1 MTTQENLPELEGF
14 SFIRLL
20 GRGGMASVWEARQRD
35 PDRIVAIKI
44 LNDDI
49 SDSPEDVESFYAE
62 AKRAAQLDHENIV
75 TVFEVGCQNGH
86 YYYVM
91 EFAAGYDTGNWLNR
105 KGRLMPDDVLTI
117 AESTAVALNY
127 AEKTLGIIHCD
138 IKPANLMIDSDGTV
152 RITDLG
158 ISRFVRGPN
167 LDDGYICGTPSFMS
181 PEQARGESLD
191 VRADIY
197 SLGATLY
204 NLVTGQKLFAGRPEN
219 EIMEAQESEQVR
231 DLRDFSP
238 EASYPFAVL
247 VSQMLAKDR
256 NLRPMNWSVVIRDMQ
271 RVRQGFMPLGDMP
284 GPSDSTMA
292 LNMPSAA
299 DAAVASRSEPV
310 LEPTRKMKARER
322 LAAMSGKHRRDMIIY
337 IAVTSV
343 LALSAFAL
351 AYLVTSALL

>member
-1 MTTQENLPELEGF
+1 MITQEDLPELEGF

-20 GRGGMASVWEARQRD
+20 GRGGMASVWEARQKD

-44 LNDDI
+44 LNEDI
-49 SDSPEDVESFYAE
+49 SDRPEEVESFYAE

-91 EFAAGYDTGNWLNR
+91 EFAAGYDTGKWLKR
-105 KGRLMPDDVLTI
+105 KGQLKPDDVLTI

-138 IKPANLMIDSDGTV
+138 IKPANLMVDGDGTV

-158 ISRFVRGPN
+158 ISRVVRGPN
-167 LDDGYICGTPSFMS
+167 INDGYICGTPSFMS

-204 NLVTGQKLFAGRPEN
+204 NLVTGHKLFADRSEN
-219 EIMEAQESEQVR
+219 EIMEAQGREQVC
-231 DLRDFSP
+231 DLRDFCP
-238 EASYPFAVL
+238 AASYPFAVL

-256 NLRPMNWSVVIRDMQ
+256 RLRPLNWSFVIRDMQ
-271 RVRQGFMPLGDMP
+271 RVRQGLMPLGDMP
-284 GPSDSTMA
+284 GPGESTMA
-292 LNMPSAA
+292 LNPPSAA
-299 DAAVASRSEPV
+299 DAAIASQSEAA
-310 LEPTRKMKARER
+310 LEPTRKMKPRER
-322 LAAMSGKHRRDMIIY
+322 LTAMSGKHRRGMAVY
-337 IAVTSV
+337 ITVTAL
-343 LALSAFAL
+343 LALAAFAL
-351 AYLVTSALL
+351 AYFVTAALV